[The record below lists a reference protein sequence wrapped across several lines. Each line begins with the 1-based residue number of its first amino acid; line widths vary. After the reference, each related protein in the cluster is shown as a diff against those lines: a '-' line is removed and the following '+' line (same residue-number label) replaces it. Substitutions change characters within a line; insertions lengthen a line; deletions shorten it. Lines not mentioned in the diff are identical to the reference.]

1 VRRALLVIAAVK
13 IGAIGAYAA
22 VGRGIQ
28 LRWGATPEECSRPLP
43 GDDPLPVAD
52 LVATRA
58 ITIPAAPA
66 TVWPWIAQM
75 GQGRGGFYSYDRLE
89 NVFGCEVHSADRIVP
104 EWQQV
109 AVGDP
114 FRLHPQVTLRVS
126 VVDPPHA
133 LVIEGIAPD
142 APGASGE
149 PEVPYDFTWAFV
161 LAPDGPSATRL
172 LVRERYRYRTR
183 WTPLLVEVL
192 SVASFTMSQRMMRGI
207 RERVARG

>member
-1 VRRALLVIAAVK
+1 MIAAVK
-13 IGAIGAYAA
+13 IGIVGAYAT
-22 VGRGIQ
+22 VGRGRQ
-28 LRWGATPEECSRPLP
+28 LRWGSTPEECAGPLP
-43 GDDPLPVAD
+43 GDDLLPVAD

-58 ITIPAAPA
+58 ITVPAAPEL
-66 TVWPWIAQM
+66 VWPWIAQL

-89 NVFGCEVHSADRIVP
+89 NLFGCEVDSAERIVP

-114 FRLHPQVTLRVS
+114 FRLHPDVALRVAR
-126 VVDPPHA
+126 VDPPDA

-142 APGASGE
+142 APSADGE

-172 LVRERYRYRTR
+172 LVRERYRYRAT
-183 WTPLLVEVL
+183 WTPLLVELL
-192 SVASFTMSQRMMRGI
+192 SLASFTMTQRMLRGI
-207 RERVARG
+207 RERVARA